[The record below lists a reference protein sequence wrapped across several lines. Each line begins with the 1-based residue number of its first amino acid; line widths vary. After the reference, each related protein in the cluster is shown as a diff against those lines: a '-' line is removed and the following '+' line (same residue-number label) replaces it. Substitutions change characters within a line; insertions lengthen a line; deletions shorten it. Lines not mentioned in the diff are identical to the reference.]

1 MLKDRISEDLKDA
14 MRARDEVRLRT
25 LRSLRAALLER
36 EIAERTGGVAE
47 LSDEQALS
55 VLQKQAKQR
64 RDSIEQFV
72 GAGREDLAENE
83 RQELAIIESYLP
95 KQLSDDEIREE
106 LRKIIA
112 EVGASSAAEI
122 GKVMGPAM
130 QRLKGKADGK
140 RIQMIARELLS

>member
-130 QRLKGKADGK
+130 QRLKGKSDGK

>member
-130 QRLKGKADGK
+130 QRLKGKADGM